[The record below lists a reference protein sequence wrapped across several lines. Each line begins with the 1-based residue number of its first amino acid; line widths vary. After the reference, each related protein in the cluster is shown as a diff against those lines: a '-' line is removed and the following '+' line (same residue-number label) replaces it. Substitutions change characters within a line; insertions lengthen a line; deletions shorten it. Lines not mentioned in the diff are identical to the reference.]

1 MTTRERQ
8 KERKE
13 EAAPVEKTKPT
24 MVDLLAFSR
33 RLNALSQAARECGQ
47 FVLDL
52 NYDRDTVAT
61 ILRGQIDFVMLQLEG
76 RPDTQGATPP

>member
-8 KERKE
+8 EKRKE
-13 EAAPVEKTKPT
+13 DT

-61 ILRGQIDFVMLQLEG
+61 ILRGQIDAVMLRLEG

>member
-8 KERKE
+8 EKRKE
-13 EAAPVEKTKPT
+13 EAAPVRPT
-24 MVDLLAFSR
+24 VVDLLAFGR
-33 RLNALSQAARECGQ
+33 RLLALSQAARECGQ
-47 FVLDL
+47 FLLDS

>member
-8 KERKE
+8 EKRK
-13 EAAPVEKTKPT
+13 EAAPVGPT

-33 RLNALSQAARECGQ
+33 RLLALSQAARECGQ

-61 ILRGQIDFVMLQLEG
+61 ILRGQIDAVILQLEG

>member
-13 EAAPVEKTKPT
+13 EAAPVGPT
-24 MVDLLAFSR
+24 MVDLLAFSQ